1 MMWSLNKK
9 KNDEGEQVLVVQ
21 VVVIQNIQ
29 NITS

>member
-1 MMWSLNKK
+1 MWSLNKK